1 MQVNEDK
8 CSGCELCLDYCP
20 VEAIVIEEKKARI
33 DEDLCTECGNCKRI
47 DICPEDAFEETELE
61 WPRSIRAIFSNPLSE
76 CKETGVTGRGTEEM
90 KTNDVVGR
98 FGPNDIGFAVDVG
111 RPNVGTRLKEVEKLT
126 KVVAEI
132 GVLFAPDNPLTFL
145 MKNKQTGELKPE
157 VRNENVISSIIEFK
171 VGLDKV
177 LGVVRAL
184 KKVAKNIDTV
194 FSVGVISRVGV
205 DGSIPVRSLLES
217 ERIDIRPNGKTNL
230 GLGRVLSPR

>member
-1 MQVNEDK
+1 MRIDEDK
-8 CSGCELCLDYCP
+8 CSGCKLCLDYCP
-20 VEAIVIEEKKARI
+20 VEAIVMEERKAKI

-47 DICPEDAFEETELE
+47 DICPEDAFEEIELE
-61 WPRSIRAIFSNPLSE
+61 WPHSIRAIFSNPLSE

-126 KVVAEI
+126 KAVAEV
-132 GVLFAPDNPLTFL
+132 GVLFEPDNPLTYL
-145 MKNKQTGELKPE
+145 MKNKQTGKLRPE
-157 VRNENVISSIIEFK
+157 MRNENVVSAIIEFK

-177 LGVVRAL
+177 LEVMGVL
-184 KKVAKNIDTV
+184 KKVAKNIDTI
-194 FSVGVISRVGV
+194 FSVGIISRVSA
-205 DGSIPVRSLLES
+205 DGSVPVRSLLES
-217 ERIDIRPNGKTNL
+217 EHIDIRPNGKTNL